1 MLFIDFETPHRVRI
15 QGTAKLIREHPLMEE
30 YSEAKY
36 LIFIDVTKVWVNCPR
51 YIHKYKKIN
60 ESKYVPEARKTTPI
74 PAWKRLDIVQD
85 TITPEEKVIA
95 EQNGV
100 LHITEY
106 ENKVK
111 LGEG

>member
-1 MLFIDFETPHRVRI
+1 M
-15 QGTAKLIREHPLMEE
+15 
-30 YSEAKY
+30 
-36 LIFIDVTKVWVNCPR
+36 
-51 YIHKYKKIN
+51 
-60 ESKYVPEARKTTPI
+60 PEARKTTPI

-100 LHITEY
+100 LDITEY